1 MLSAEDDVER
11 LWEDTWAHIPIQVP
25 RLFNRGVILR
35 PTWKKTELLSY
46 LDMVLDAECRFVC
59 VSRPRRFG
67 KTMAANMACACYA
80 RTVGGTEELVAARNV
95 ALCGIACDPKAK
107 RHLSLIERV
116 SERVPWAG

>member
-1 MLSAEDDVER
+1 MGTYPNPGAKAFQQGCDSQTYVE
-11 LWEDTWAHIPIQVP
+11 
-25 RLFNRGVILR
+25 
-35 PTWKKTELLSY
+35 KTELLSY